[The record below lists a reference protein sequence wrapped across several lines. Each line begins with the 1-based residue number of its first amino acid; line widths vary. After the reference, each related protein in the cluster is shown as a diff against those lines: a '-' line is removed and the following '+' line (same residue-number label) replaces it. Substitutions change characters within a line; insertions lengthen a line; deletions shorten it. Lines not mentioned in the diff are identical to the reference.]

1 MPDLFIYHK
10 WVELPPRQNAPLTIK
25 CHQCGREIIRNINAR
40 GMCDGCFKVL
50 CSHAC
55 FEICHGSDGY
65 ELLPFVRKGREL
77 LPKILLS
84 RELWGISRISVTKQL
99 TIEYVVF
106 DHRIME
112 LSSSDPDSDTDHGI
126 MQFLSDP
133 DPDPDTDHGIMQFL
147 SDPDPDSDHGIMQ
160 LSSDPDTDSDH
171 GMLLSSL
178 SEPDTDTDHGIIQSS
193 SSSSSD
199 TDTETYDI

>member
-133 DPDPDTDHGIMQFL
+133 DPD
-147 SDPDPDSDHGIMQ
+147 SDHGIMQ